1 MFSELVEQQRAREL
15 ARYRKMKSFEG
26 NWPIWKSKI
35 DGLTDNLKDA
45 NAIFALGASLSDI
58 FRATGGEGRNQST
71 QSAGGTGWEALVSWY
86 LNLVF
91 CGTRAIAFRQN
102 KPLVPPAIFDAATVK
117 YGSHKT
123 NTESDISVIVFP
135 RNLDDL
141 GTGSATMKLDRAVR
155 RDLSDTHLRIIQ
167 CKTNWNDNA
176 QIPMLWDMVYQG
188 NFPEHSTVRIGT
200 GGVTVRKLAS
210 FKYCF
215 VTVPTNKSDYR
226 TDTLAVKRL
235 GGMTGGN
242 FWGQPSKPGVAESL
256 AEIFTNE
263 FDFVFPSS
271 VTSSIDAAI
280 SEEIGPFG
288 VDRI

>member
-1 MFSELVEQQRAREL
+1 MFSELVEKHRSREI
-15 ARYRKMKSFEG
+15 ARYRKMKSFEA
-26 NWPIWKSKI
+26 NWPTWKSEI
-35 DGLTDNLKDA
+35 DKLTKSLTDAD
-45 NAIFALGASLSDI
+45 AIFSLGGRLSEI
-58 FRATGGEGRNQST
+58 FKSTGGEGRNQST

-123 NTESDISVIVFP
+123 NTESDISVVVFP
-135 RNLDDL
+135 QNMDEL
-141 GTGSATMKLDRAVR
+141 GKGSATAKLDRAIR
-155 RDLSDTHLRIIQ
+155 RDLGDTHLRIIQ

-188 NFPEHSTVRIGT
+188 NFPDHSTVRIGT
-200 GGVTVRKLAS
+200 GGVTVRKLGS

-215 VTVPTNKSDYR
+215 VTVPTNKNEYR
-226 TDTLAVKRL
+226 SDTLAVKRL

-242 FWGQPSKPGVAESL
+242 YWGQASKPGVAESL

-271 VTSSIDAAI
+271 VTTSIEAAI

-288 VDRI
+288 VDQD

>member
-1 MFSELVEQQRAREL
+1 MFNELIEKHRAREL

-26 NWPIWKSKI
+26 NWPVWKAKI
-35 DGLTDNLKDA
+35 DELTSDLSDA
-45 NAIFALGASLSDI
+45 DAIFSLGSKLSEI
-58 FRATGGEGRNQST
+58 FRTTGGNGRNQST

-102 KPLVPPAIFDAATVK
+102 KPLVPAAIFDAATVK

-123 NTESDISVIVFP
+123 NTESDISVVVFP
-135 RNLDDL
+135 ENMDDL
-141 GTGSATMKLDRAVR
+141 GTGSATQKLDRAVR
-155 RDLSDTHLRIIQ
+155 RELDQTHLRIIQ

-188 NFPEHSTVRIGT
+188 NFPDHSTVRIGT
-200 GGVTVRKLAS
+200 GGVTVRKLGS

-215 VTVPTNKSDYR
+215 VTVPTNKNEYR
-226 TDTLAVKRL
+226 SETLAVKRL

-242 FWGQPSKPGVAESL
+242 YWGQSSKPGVAESL
-256 AEIFTNE
+256 SEIFTNE

-271 VTSSIDAAI
+271 VTASIDAAI
-280 SEEIGPFG
+280 TEEIGPFG
-288 VDRI
+288 LDQS